1 MPSTGQQIDQSLLL
15 LPKMETSQRNP
26 YELESPSSMNV
37 NEMAIPLYKS
47 FGVTMLQDK
56 SKPITNERVMSQHVQ
71 SLKQLCL
78 KTNHHLKNQSS
89 MSGVCLNAK
98 YRVE

>member
-1 MPSTGQQIDQSLLL
+1 
-15 LPKMETSQRNP
+15 METSQHNP
-26 YELESPSSMNV
+26 YELESPGSM
-37 NEMAIPLYKS
+37 MAIPLYKS
-47 FGVTMLQDK
+47 SKVTMLQDK
-56 SKPITNERVMSQHVQ
+56 PKFITNERAMSQHVQ

-78 KTNHHLKNQSS
+78 KTSHHLKNQSS